1 MLNFQPRQFEV
12 PELNSK
18 FFVKC
23 YYSSQKGNNK
33 AVSVLRKELLQMK
46 KKVLKVLIHKCT
58 TPHNFNS
65 SSQYII
71 HVDSEFHN

>member
-12 PELNSK
+12 PGLNSK
-18 FFVKC
+18 FFRKC

-33 AVSVLRKELLQMK
+33 AVSVLHKEL
-46 KKVLKVLIHKCT
+46 LIHKCT
-58 TPHNFNS
+58 IPHNFNS